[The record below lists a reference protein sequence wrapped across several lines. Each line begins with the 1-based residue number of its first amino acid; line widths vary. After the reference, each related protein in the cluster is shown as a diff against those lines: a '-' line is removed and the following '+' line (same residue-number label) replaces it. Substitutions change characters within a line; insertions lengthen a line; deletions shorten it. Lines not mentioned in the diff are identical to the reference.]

1 MLVLLRFLGFSLSYL
16 AVYISRPVRIYQLIR
31 NLFKK
36 EFLAN
41 NLLEQRIYDIFI
53 RFKLNRKTKK
63 LLVKNI

>member
-16 AVYISRPVRIYQLIR
+16 SVYISRPVRIYQLIR

-41 NLLEQRIYDIFI
+41 NLLEQRIYDAFI
-53 RFKLNRKTKK
+53 RIKLNRKSKK
-63 LLVKNI
+63 LVANN